1 MDNWKEKCI
10 VPKCFADFCPRE
22 FRKKCSLR
30 RIFLTEIAEQKK
42 RFSRIKHLLSEKEA
56 AEYKKQIYFWRKKM
70 PPNPNKQK
78 RNEKIIDQIEIYKRL
93 GYKMKDA
100 IRLVAEKYYLSP
112 ETVKDIVYKR

>member
-1 MDNWKEKCI
+1 
-10 VPKCFADFCPRE
+10 
-22 FRKKCSLR
+22 
-30 RIFLTEIAEQKK
+30 
-42 RFSRIKHLLSEKEA
+42 
-56 AEYKKQIYFWRKKM
+56 M